1 MKRIISD
8 CFALEG
14 ERLYDGEQIFYP
26 VEERGNYTLLD
37 NGVWIVNP
45 GDGRYCSDEDEFDRY
60 AAVYDWDE
68 DNDCG
73 DLVGFVRL

>member
-1 MKRIISD
+1 MKRIIAD
-8 CFALEG
+8 CFNLG
-14 ERLYDGEQIFYP
+14 SERLYDGEQILQP
-26 VEERGNYTLLD
+26 VEERGNYTRLD

-45 GDGRYCSDEDEFDRY
+45 GDGRYCSDEDEFDHY
-60 AAVYDWDE
+60 AAVYDYDE

>member
-1 MKRIISD
+1 MKRIIAD
-8 CFALEG
+8 CFNLGG
-14 ERLYDGEQIFYP
+14 ERLYDGEQILRP

-45 GDGRYCSDEDEFDRY
+45 GDGAYCNDEDEFDHY
-60 AAVYDWDE
+60 AAVYDYDE
-68 DNDCG
+68 DNDDG